1 MKKFIAVSHILTL
14 QFTKDPKCFYC
25 LNCPEFDELI
35 LRKIVRILATRCQI
49 FRLKFTKFNFGSG
62 SAPDPVGG
70 AYSAPPDPLA
80 AFKGPY
86 F

>member
-1 MKKFIAVSHILTL
+1 MSDFGGKNVLNSISAGALQCPRPHIGSL
-14 QFTKDPKCFYC
+14 QQ
-25 LNCPEFDELI
+25 
-35 LRKIVRILATRCQI
+35 R
-49 FRLKFTKFNFGSG
+49 S
-62 SAPDPVGG
+62 SASR